1 MEADYSVTSAT
12 GTERT
17 VGDGTDVL
25 IIVEHGTDDDL
36 TFGNFDDLSIDG
48 KTVSAENDNKE
59 NGSLKL
65 TLKAAYLDTLSVGD
79 HKVTISFTDGTVETS
94 LKIKAAA
101 PTPFPTPAPTPS
113 LTPHPVLQTGDNDN
127 PVLWIRLILLG
138 IADLAVLVAMKASRK
153 RK

>member
-1 MEADYSVTSAT
+1 MDADSTPACLTVKIMEADYSVTSAT
-12 GTERT
+12 GTEHT

-48 KTVSAENDNKE
+48 KTVGAENYNKE

-101 PTPFPTPAPTPS
+101 PPPS
-113 LTPHPVLQTGDNDN
+113 QHTTDVMTDA
-127 PVLWIRLILLG
+127 
-138 IADLAVLVAMKASRK
+138 IAQARK
-153 RK
+153 KKRQNKE

>member
-1 MEADYSVTSAT
+1 MDQKQRRT
-12 GTERT
+12 GR
-17 VGDGTDVL
+17 
-25 IIVEHGTDDDL
+25 
-36 TFGNFDDLSIDG
+36 N
-48 KTVSAENDNKE
+48 NKE

-138 IADLAVLVAMKASRK
+138 IAGLAVLVAMKASRK

>member
-12 GTERT
+12 GTKRT

-48 KTVSAENDNKE
+48 KTASAENYNKE

-65 TLKAAYLDTLSVGD
+65 TLKAA
-79 HKVTISFTDGTVETS
+79 
-94 LKIKAAA
+94 
-101 PTPFPTPAPTPS
+101 
-113 LTPHPVLQTGDNDN
+113 
-127 PVLWIRLILLG
+127 
-138 IADLAVLVAMKASRK
+138 
-153 RK
+153 